1 MLTCQS
7 IIFCWHL
14 ASRSRDSYPAQT
26 QSDCS
31 GKNPYYGLCLWSGYN
46 ARNRIPQHHIPTINY
61 TALPLD
67 LLEYST
73 ITISRYAVP
82 CNLLSTCIHYAL
94 LRSFKLLEAGSST
107 YHTAVFN
114 QNILYTDPLRVS
126 DSTPL
131 QPTSYESAG
140 YFFAQRRR
148 KIIDVT
154 LENYDLVATIT

>member
-1 MLTCQS
+1 MVLHAYVP
-7 IIFCWHL
+7 INYLLMRHL

-26 QSDCS
+26 QSDYS
-31 GKNPYYGLCLWSGYN
+31 GKNPYYGLYLWSGHN
-46 ARNRIPQHHIPTINY
+46 ARNCIPQHHIPTINH

-94 LRSFKLLEAGSST
+94 LGFFKLLEAGSST
-107 YHTAVFN
+107 AAVFN
-114 QNILYTDPLRVS
+114 QNILYTDPQRVS

-140 YFFAQRRR
+140 YFFAQRWR
-148 KIIDVT
+148 KITIA
-154 LENYDLVATIT
+154 ATIT